1 MHKKL
6 IFLLAALICFGRSQ
20 AQTDGSGEWK
30 AGAGYTHNFPGM
42 NGYTLAGEY
51 IFPVAGPFEGGIGA
65 KYIDLNGHPR
75 TPAVGEFVKA
85 ATLDF
90 NLYWVPFR
98 SDAQL
103 FRVGL
108 GYSFSFYNCKS
119 AYPVVVQSDG
129 KATTEW
135 PILLES
141 GRTGGINLIA
151 EYEYRIPNTSLS
163 IGLRGA
169 LYKAYDRTWFIGPML
184 GFQW

>member
-1 MHKKL
+1 VNTRL
-6 IFLLAALICFGRSQ
+6 LFFLAALTGFNASQ
-20 AQTDGSGEWK
+20 AQTDVPGQWK
-30 AGAGYTHNFPGM
+30 AGVGYTHNFPGM

-51 IFPVAGPFEGGIGA
+51 IFPVAGPFEGGLGA
-65 KYIDLNGHPR
+65 KYIDLDGHPR
-75 TPAVGEFVKA
+75 TATVGEYVRA

-119 AYPVVVQSDG
+119 AYPVIVQSNG
-129 KATTEW
+129 KSTTEW

-151 EYEYRIPNTSLS
+151 EYEYKIPNTPLS

-169 LYKAYDRTWFIGPML
+169 LYKAYDRTYFIGPMM
-184 GFQW
+184 GYRW